1 MMGDDGGRQGTS
13 NVLLNTSK
21 ATRWAATWRPNALK
35 YKQRG
40 QVTRVRDQE
49 NEGLI
54 ALNTS
59 EVGDEAESRDERE
72 SLTCIDTSEG
82 VMESTVEREA

>member
-1 MMGDDGGRQGTS
+1 METKC
-13 NVLLNTSK
+13 V
-21 ATRWAATWRPNALK
+21 K

-59 EVGDEAESRDERE
+59 EVGDEAESKR
-72 SLTCIDTSEG
+72 
-82 VMESTVEREA
+82 